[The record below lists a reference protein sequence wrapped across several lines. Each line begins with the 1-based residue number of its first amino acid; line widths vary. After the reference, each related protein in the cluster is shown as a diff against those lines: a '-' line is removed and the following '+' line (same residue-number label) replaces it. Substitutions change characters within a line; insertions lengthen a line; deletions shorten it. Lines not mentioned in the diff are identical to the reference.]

1 MKFFS
6 KKLTISL
13 LFDYDFRTNKQH
25 YEYIK
30 KYRQMQNDKELK
42 NIKSP
47 KTARIFSVL
56 SKYQLVCLSFLL
68 SVVIY
73 YICKI
78 KNYK

>member
-1 MKFFS
+1 
-6 KKLTISL
+6 
-13 LFDYDFRTNKQH
+13 
-25 YEYIK
+25 
-30 KYRQMQNDKELK
+30 MQNDKELK

-56 SKYQLVCLSFLL
+56 SKYQLTYLSFLL
-68 SVVIY
+68 SIVIY